1 MPSTKHL
8 CLQNNFW
15 CKGVPFLL
23 PMSQCGELLE
33 SPWGGNQ
40 AVLAGCCCRFVP
52 GFITSSLRL
61 ENLQN
66 ERSHL
71 ATRRDGVLG
80 EPRRGSTAIVPP
92 SLSDTNTRPHLA
104 ESQKTEFSAW
114 FQIGGWGALS
124 ELFKGLITESQWF
137 VFFSVSLLRI
147 PLPPSSLT
155 SRTSQ
160 YPCSSILKGAFVT

>member
-8 CLQNNFW
+8 CLQNDFW

-23 PMSQCGELLE
+23 PMSQRGELLE
-33 SPWGGNQ
+33 SPWRGSR
-40 AVLAGCCCRFVP
+40 L
-52 GFITSSLRL
+52 SSLDAVADLSPASSPAPCGWRICK
-61 ENLQN
+61 
-66 ERSHL
+66 
-71 ATRRDGVLG
+71 TRGPTSPPVGMG
-80 EPRRGSTAIVPP
+80 EPRRGSTAIVPL
-92 SLSDTNTRPHLA
+92 SLSDTDTRHRLA
-104 ESQKTEFSAW
+104 ESQKAEFSAW

-124 ELFKGLITESQWF
+124 ELFKGLITESRGF

-160 YPCSSILKGAFVT
+160 YPCSSILKAAFVT